1 VKVNLLSPDIYEIE
15 DFVSIQEQEE
25 VLRYCQTLDEAEW
38 WKSEDFGWTEQEAK
52 QYQQGFFYGKQK
64 LGPKPKVFD
73 SMNANLETLFL
84 DLHYMDKLSL
94 QRHPSGNFM
103 EPHIDYWNKA
113 ADTYVRYGIVVYF
126 NDEYIGGE
134 IKYPDLGLV
143 HKPKARSLIL
153 HGGNILHGTTKV
165 TSDGYRYFS
174 TSFVRGTVE
183 KPVILNKE
191 LFGDVEQSDGSN
203 YP

>member
-15 DFVSIQEQEE
+15 DFVSIEEQEE
-25 VLRYCQTLDEAEW
+25 ILRYCQNLNEEEW
-38 WKSEDFGWTEQEAK
+38 WRTDDFGWTEEDSK
-52 QYQQGFFYGKQK
+52 NFKRGFFYGKQK
-64 LGPKPKVFD
+64 FGPKPKVFD
-73 SMNANLETLFL
+73 KLNERLKNLFSNLFYI
-84 DLHYMDKLSL
+84 DILSL
-94 QRHPSGNFM
+94 QRHQSGKFM
-103 EPHIDYWNKA
+103 EPHIDYWNKEA
-113 ADTYVRYGIVVYF
+113 EMFVRFGVVVYF
-126 NDEYIGGE
+126 NDEYEGGA

-174 TSFVRGTVE
+174 TSFVKGTVE
-183 KPVILNKE
+183 KPVILNQE
-191 LFGDVEQSDGSN
+191 LFGDVEQSDGSP